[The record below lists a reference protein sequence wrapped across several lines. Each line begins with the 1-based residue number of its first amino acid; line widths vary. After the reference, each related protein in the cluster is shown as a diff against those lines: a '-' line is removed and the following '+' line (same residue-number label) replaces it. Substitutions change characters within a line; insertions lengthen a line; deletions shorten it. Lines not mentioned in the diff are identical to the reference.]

1 MIEGGEGAG
10 KSTQAG
16 ILGTLLRSRGLPV
29 VETREPGGTPVGER
43 IRDVLLDGCAPSDPG
58 LPASTELLL
67 VLAARAAFVRQVVK
81 PALDSG
87 RWVVSDR
94 FDLSTF
100 AYQGYGRGIPL
111 DELVRLNRYATG
123 GLRPD
128 LYVVLNLPVEEGLA
142 RHAKSGKPKD
152 RFESGG
158 ADFLKRVSEG
168 YVDLAESDERAVAV
182 PAGDTVDRVA
192 EQVLQVVDA
201 AFARKA

>member
-1 MIEGGEGAG
+1 MLEGGEGAG

-29 VETREPGGTPVGER
+29 VETREPGGTSVGER
-43 IRDVLLDGCAPSDPG
+43 IREVLLDGDAQHGPG
-58 LPASTELLL
+58 VPASTELLL
-67 VLAARAAFVRQVVK
+67 VLAARSAFVRQVVK

-111 DELVRLNRYATG
+111 DELARLNRYATG

-128 LYVVLNLPVEEGLA
+128 LYVVLELPVEEGLA
-142 RHAKSGKPKD
+142 RHAKSGKPRD

-158 ADFLKRVSEG
+158 AGFLKRVSEG
-168 YVDLAESDERAVAV
+168 YVDLARSNERAVAV
-182 PAGDTVDRVA
+182 PAGGTTAHVA
-192 EQVLQVVDA
+192 EQVLRVVDA
-201 AFARKA
+201 TFARTA

>member
-67 VLAARAAFVRQVVK
+67 VLAARAAFVRQVVT

-168 YVDLAESDERAVAV
+168 YVDLARSDERAVAV
-182 PAGDTVDRVA
+182 PAGGTVDRVA

>member
-43 IRDVLLDGCAPSDPG
+43 IRDVLLDGCAPGDPG

-111 DELVRLNRYATG
+111 NELVRLNRYATG

-168 YVDLAESDERAVAV
+168 YVDLARSDERAVAV
-182 PAGDTVDRVA
+182 PAGGTVDRVA
-192 EQVLQVVDA
+192 ERVLWVVDA
-201 AFARKA
+201 TLRTKA

>member
-1 MIEGGEGAG
+1 MLA
-10 KSTQAG
+10 TY
-16 ILGTLLRSRGLPV
+16 LRSKGLSV

-43 IRDVLLDGCAPSDPG
+43 IRDVLLDGCEPSDPEV
-58 LPASTELLL
+58 PASTELLL

-94 FDLSTF
+94 FDMSTF

-128 LYVVLNLPVEEGLA
+128 LYVVLNLPVEKGLA

-168 YVDLAESDERAVAV
+168 YVDLAASDERAVAV
-182 PAGDTVDRVA
+182 PAGGTVERVA
-192 EQVLQVVDA
+192 ERVLWVVDA
-201 AFARKA
+201 TFLHKGMREGTS